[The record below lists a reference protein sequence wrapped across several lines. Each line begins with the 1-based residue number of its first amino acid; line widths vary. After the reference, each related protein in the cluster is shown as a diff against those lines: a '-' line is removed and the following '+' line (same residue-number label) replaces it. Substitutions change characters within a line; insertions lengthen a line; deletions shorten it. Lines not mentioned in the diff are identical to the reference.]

1 MINLEIHADIKRLVN
16 DSQYA
21 NDKNINVISIPSVIL
36 KTLKRELL
44 AIKSS
49 DPEWTTKVSKYK
61 ALMREERVN
70 ANMFILKYNKSMLTD
85 SNSKSL
91 GLFRSV
97 VTDGERVLA
106 YAPPKSINI
115 DDFKNG
121 ENVEYLEYVDG
132 TMINVYYDD
141 INNKWEIATRS
152 NVGAKYNFFD
162 NCEKTFNEMFFEAF
176 NAMNLDFKDF
186 KKGYSYSFV
195 LQHPENRIVVPIK
208 DTRLILT
215 NVYKL
220 DGYTVQEMDI
230 YDVSGSWVNG
240 DITSHNKLMF
250 PQQLNNIID
259 VSGLSIENICN
270 VIWSGKGLYYDMVGA
285 MLINRSTG
293 DRTKIRN
300 PMYEYVRELRGNNAK
315 LQYHYYYLMYHGKV
329 TEFLKYFPELGEKF
343 QKYREQVNMWT
354 KQLNDNYAS
363 CYIRKEKELKNFPFE
378 FRSHMFQLHQKYL
391 NNSVNFVSRSVVINF
406 VNDLIPPYLMSSI
419 NYPFKRAINHS

>member
-1 MINLEIHADIKRLVN
+1 MTDLSLYADIQQLVT

-21 NDKNINVISIPSVIL
+21 KDKNINVISIPSAKLTEL
-36 KTLKRELL
+36 KQALL
-44 AIKSS
+44 EIKSC
-49 DPEWTTKVSKYK
+49 DPDWTTKVNKYK
-61 ALMREERVN
+61 ELMKEEKAKN
-70 ANMFILKYNKSMLTD
+70 DMFILKYDKYMLTD
-85 SNSKSL
+85 GNTKTL

-97 VTDGERVLA
+97 VTDGKTIMA

-115 DDFKNG
+115 DDFQS
-121 ENVEYLEYVDG
+121 ENDVEYLEYVDG

-141 INNKWEIATRS
+141 INNTWEIATRS
-152 NVGAKYNFFD
+152 NIGAKYKFFD

-208 DTRLILT
+208 DARLILT

-230 YDVSGSWVNG
+230 FDASGSWVNG
-240 DITSHNKLMF
+240 DKTLYNKLMF
-250 PQQLNNIID
+250 PKQLNDVID
-259 VSGLSIENICN
+259 VSGLTIENICDL
-270 VIWSGKGLYYDMVGA
+270 IWSGAGLSYNMVGA
-285 MLINRSTG
+285 VLINRCTG
-293 DRTKIRN
+293 IRTKIRN
-300 PMYEYVRELRGNNAK
+300 PMYEYVRDLRGNNSK
-315 LQYHYYYLMYHGKV
+315 LQYHYYELRYHGKV
-329 TEFLKYFPELGEKF
+329 TEFLKYFPEMGEKF
-343 QKYREQVNMWT
+343 QTYREQVHVWT

-391 NNSVNFVSRSVVINF
+391 NNSVNFVSRGVVINF
-406 VNDLIPPYLMSSI
+406 VNDLIPPHLMSSI
-419 NYPFKRAINHS
+419 NYQFKRAVNHS